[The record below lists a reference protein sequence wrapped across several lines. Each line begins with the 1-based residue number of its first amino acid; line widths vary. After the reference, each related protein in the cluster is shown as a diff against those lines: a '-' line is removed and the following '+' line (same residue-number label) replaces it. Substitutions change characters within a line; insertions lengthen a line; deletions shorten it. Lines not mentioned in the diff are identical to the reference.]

1 MYLRFI
7 YDGSVIDE
15 EDFTVTSR
23 GVYLLSDYMPTKDE
37 SENLYDDLQAV
48 SSATTINDDGY
59 VLIPTEN
66 LNPDERYVVEVLV
79 SLDSDPTKTSK
90 ALFLL
95 DLEYSASSTPLIDP
109 PTFDETTP
117 VEILYEHTLDQSAYC
132 Y

>member
-90 ALFLL
+90 ALFLF